1 MRVSVVFETTAL
13 LTDKAPVDWDIPY
26 LNLVVLGVSEQS
38 PHTLLKKL
46 KEIETLMGRDQQ
58 AARWSPRVIDLDIL
72 AYGDQIVSTEILTLP
87 HPELLNRPF
96 FLRQMAELDPEWVH
110 PTSHLTLTEM
120 LHSQTTFDPS
130 QTRCFA
136 SSTQFVGI
144 VNVTPDSF
152 SDGGKYLHIDQAIKR
167 IEELI
172 NQGAA
177 VIDIGAQSTRPS
189 ALSLTADDEWDRLKP
204 VFEYLAQDFT
214 PKRSKPQIS
223 LDSFYPEV
231 IEKALEYYP
240 IDWVNDVS
248 GTNNLHLLE
257 IVKSH
262 PLKLVLT
269 HSVTVPASPNHVI
282 EFDTSPIKIVYEWA
296 KDKLEKLH
304 AINIPKEKIILDP
317 GIGFGKTQ
325 LQSVSLLRNCHL
337 LKTLG
342 CEILVGHS
350 RKSYL
355 KLLTTSP
362 DRDFETVG
370 SSLYLAE
377 KGIDYLRVHNVEAHQ
392 KTLTAF
398 QLLKGSS

>member
-1 MRVSVVFETTAL
+1 M
-13 LTDKAPVDWDIPY
+13 
-26 LNLVVLGVSEQS
+26 
-38 PHTLLKKL
+38 
-46 KEIETLMGRDQQ
+46 
-58 AARWSPRVIDLDIL
+58 
-72 AYGDQIVSTEILTLP
+72 LTLP

-96 FLRQMAELDPEWVH
+96 FLRQMAELDSEWLH
-110 PTSHLTLTEM
+110 PTSDLTLTEM
-120 LHSQTTFDPS
+120 LHSQTTFDAS
-130 QTRCFA
+130 QNRCFA
-136 SSTQFVGI
+136 SSTQLVGI
-144 VNVTPDSF
+144 VNITPDSF

-167 IEELI
+167 IEELM

-177 VIDIGAQSTRPS
+177 VIDIGAQSTRPN
-189 ALSLTADDEWDRLKP
+189 ALNLTIEDEWNRLKP
-204 VFEYLAQDFT
+204 VFEYLAQNFT
-214 PKRSKPQIS
+214 HKLSKPKIS

-231 IEKALEYYP
+231 IEKALQHYP
-240 IDWVNDVS
+240 IDWINDVS

-262 PLKLVLT
+262 PLNLVLT

-282 EFDTSPIKIVYEWA
+282 EFDRSPIKIVYEWA
-296 KDKLEKLH
+296 KDKLEKLQS
-304 AINIPKEKIILDP
+304 IDISKEKIILDP

-325 LQSVSLLRNCHL
+325 VQSVSLLRNSHL

-392 KTLTAF
+392 KALTAF
-398 QLLKGSS
+398 QLLRGS